1 MTASLSLLLK
11 KGFAQ
16 LFPPCRRGH
25 TEGDY
30 LPLGGSADSHEEH
43 TRWQIPIKHNVFEF
57 LKSKES
63 QLCEVLQN
71 KFGCVSTLSCPA
83 LAGNSSP
90 AQQVFRKRL
99 TPSIELSVW
108 KDDLTRHV
116 VDAVVNAANED
127 LWHGGGLAGSLV
139 KAGGLEIQTE
149 STKLV
154 NNYGKVSVGG
164 IAVTSAGRLP
174 CRWIIHAV
182 GPRWTATDSPMKA
195 IALLKCAICNILDYV
210 TRNGTHIKTVA
221 IPALS
226 SGIFQFPLDLCTRT
240 ILETIQFYFQGKQT
254 ISDLKEIHLVS
265 NEGPTVAAF
274 KYASESILGKE
285 PGLWEIPETTP
296 SSQVTLQIGQG
307 LTFQIVQG
315 HIQMQTTD
323 VIVNSTNK
331 YDLKGGCVSNSI
343 LKQAGLEMER
353 ELDKFRCSADEVV
366 RVTKGFK
373 LSCQYVFHV
382 IWQPNNKYQLLKDAM
397 RSCLKKCLNP
407 DINSISFPALGTGAI
422 DLEKSIAA
430 QIMFDEVLAF
440 AKEHREKTLTVKIV
454 VFPVDTEVYRVF
466 CAEMTK
472 RSSELSLSM
481 NSAVPVS
488 QWTRRE
494 QRSGL
499 EAGFPAINLMGVNA
513 GEMCEAKEWIERLLT
528 SEDHHIIENN
538 HILYL
543 GKKEHDTL
551 SQLQKTACV
560 SISETVSPGKAT
572 LEIRGAQADLIGAVM
587 SIESMLCEIQEE
599 VARKKEKSLLS
610 LSGQQGKLDEMEEF
624 CTYQRYPASL
634 TWELEDRKKQFEKYG
649 LWVVKVEQTHN
660 KALLAAFQEKKKMM
674 EGRAPRGSGS
684 QRLFQQVPYQFC
696 DAVCRVG
703 FHRLYSA
710 PCDPVYGTG
719 IYFTKSLRKLA
730 DTVKKTSSADKLI
743 YVFEAE
749 VLTGSFCQGKY
760 SNIVPSP
767 LSPGALDAHDSMV
780 DSVSNPETIVVFS
793 GTQAMPQYLW
803 TCTQDRTLSERQIWS
818 QDCSSGPD
826 MDSSLHS
833 WVKISS
839 GSPV

>member
-1 MTASLSLLLK
+1 MAFHTGAGAAAAPETA
-11 KGFAQ
+11 
-16 LFPPCRRGH
+16 
-25 TEGDY
+25 
-30 LPLGGSADSHEEH
+30 ADSHEEH
-43 TRWQIPIKHNVFEF
+43 NRWQIPIKHNVFEI

-154 NNYGKVSVGG
+154 NNYGKVPTGA
-164 IAVTSAGRLP
+164 IAVTNAGRLP

-182 GPRWTATDSPMKA
+182 GPRWTADSPLKA
-195 IALLKCAICNILDYV
+195 IGLLKFAIWSILDYV
-210 TRNGTHIKTVA
+210 TKNNTHIKTVA

-226 SGIFQFPLDLCTRT
+226 SGIFQFPLDLCTST
-240 ILETIQFYFQGKQT
+240 ILETIQLYFQGNQT
-254 ISDLKEIHLVS
+254 TSDLKEIHLVS
-265 NEGPTVAAF
+265 NESPTVAAF

-307 LTFQIVQG
+307 LTLQIVQG

-331 YDLKGGCVSNSI
+331 YNLKSGCVSKSI
-343 LKQAGLEMER
+343 LKQAGLEMEW
-353 ELDKFRCSADEVV
+353 ELGKFSWSADNEVV

-382 IWQPNNKYQLLKDAM
+382 LWQPNSKYQLLKDAM
-397 RSCLKKCLNP
+397 RSCLEKCLNP
-407 DINSISFPALGTGAI
+407 DINSISFPALGTGVIA
-422 DLEKSIAA
+422 LEKSIAA

-454 VFPVDTEVYRVF
+454 VFPVDTDVYRVF

-488 QWTRRE
+488 QWTRGE
-494 QRSGL
+494 QSRSGL
-499 EAGFPAINLMGVNA
+499 EAGSPAISLMGVNS

-528 SEDHHIIENN
+528 SEAHHIIENN

-551 SQLQKTACV
+551 SQLQKTARV
-560 SISETVSPGKAT
+560 SISETVSPEKAA
-572 LEIRGAQADLIGAVM
+572 LEIRGAQADLIEAVM
-587 SIESMLCEIQEE
+587 SIESMLCQVQEE
-599 VARKKEKSLLS
+599 VVRKKEKSLLS
-610 LSGQQGKLDEMEEF
+610 LSGQQGKLDEMEEL
-624 CTYQRYPASL
+624 CTYLRYPVSL

-674 EGRAPRGSGS
+674 EERAPRGSGS
-684 QRLFQQVPYQFC
+684 QRLFQQVPHQFC

-710 PCDPVYGTG
+710 PCDRVYGAG

-749 VLTGSFCQGKY
+749 VLTGSFCQGNY

-767 LSPGALDAHDSMV
+767 LSPGALDAHDSVV

-803 TCTQDRTLSERQIWS
+803 TCTQDRTLSEHQMWL
-818 QDCSSGPD
+818 QDCSPGPD

-833 WVKISS
+833 WVKVSN

>member
-1 MTASLSLLLK
+1 MAFHTGAGAAAAPETA
-11 KGFAQ
+11 
-16 LFPPCRRGH
+16 
-25 TEGDY
+25 
-30 LPLGGSADSHEEH
+30 ADSHEEH
-43 TRWQIPIKHNVFEF
+43 NRWQIPIKHNVFEI

-154 NNYGKVSVGG
+154 NNYGKVPTGA
-164 IAVTSAGRLP
+164 IAVTNAGRLP

-182 GPRWTATDSPMKA
+182 GPRWTADSPLKA
-195 IALLKCAICNILDYV
+195 IGLLKFAIWSILDYV
-210 TRNGTHIKTVA
+210 TKNNTHIKTVA

-226 SGIFQFPLDLCTRT
+226 SGIFQFPLDLCTST
-240 ILETIQFYFQGKQT
+240 ILETIQLYFQGNQT
-254 ISDLKEIHLVS
+254 TSDLKEIHLVS
-265 NEGPTVAAF
+265 NESPTVAAF

-307 LTFQIVQG
+307 LTLQIVQG

-331 YDLKGGCVSNSI
+331 YNLKSGCVSKSI
-343 LKQAGLEMER
+343 LKQAGLEMEW
-353 ELDKFRCSADEVV
+353 ELGKFSWSADNEVV

-382 IWQPNNKYQLLKDAM
+382 LWQPNSKYQ
-397 RSCLKKCLNP
+397 
-407 DINSISFPALGTGAI
+407 
-422 DLEKSIAA
+422 
-430 QIMFDEVLAF
+430 
-440 AKEHREKTLTVKIV
+440 
-454 VFPVDTEVYRVF
+454 VF

-488 QWTRRE
+488 QWTRGE
-494 QRSGL
+494 QSRSGL
-499 EAGFPAINLMGVNA
+499 EAGSPAISLMGVNS

-528 SEDHHIIENN
+528 SEAHHIIENN

-551 SQLQKTACV
+551 SQLQKTARV
-560 SISETVSPGKAT
+560 SISETVSPEKAA
-572 LEIRGAQADLIGAVM
+572 LEIRGAQADLIEAVM
-587 SIESMLCEIQEE
+587 SIESMLCQVQEE
-599 VARKKEKSLLS
+599 VVRKKEKSLLS
-610 LSGQQGKLDEMEEF
+610 LSGQQGKLDEMEEL
-624 CTYQRYPASL
+624 CTYLRYPVSL

-674 EGRAPRGSGS
+674 EERAPRGSGS
-684 QRLFQQVPYQFC
+684 QRLFQQVPHQFC

-710 PCDPVYGTG
+710 PCDRVYGAG

-749 VLTGSFCQGKY
+749 VLTGSFCQGNY

-767 LSPGALDAHDSMV
+767 LSPGALDAHDSVV

-803 TCTQDRTLSERQIWS
+803 TCTQDRTLSEHQMWL
-818 QDCSSGPD
+818 QDCSPGPD

-833 WVKISS
+833 WVKVSN

>member
-1 MTASLSLLLK
+1 MAFHTGAGAAAAPETA
-11 KGFAQ
+11 
-16 LFPPCRRGH
+16 
-25 TEGDY
+25 
-30 LPLGGSADSHEEH
+30 ADSHEEH

-353 ELDKFRCSADEVV
+353 ELDKFRCSADEV
-366 RVTKGFK
+366 
-373 LSCQYVFHV
+373 
-382 IWQPNNKYQLLKDAM
+382 LLKDAM